1 VFGSLSS
8 PPPHPPQPPHFSRQ
22 RFGALTLIVKLVTMN
37 LSRRDFLKLGATALG
52 SLAFGPFSGKLL
64 EAEGS
69 LIDLAGVGRI
79 TVKEVDY
86 FVKPDVESEPAGKL
100 HRDDLFAILEVI
112 SDPKGLANAPRW
124 YRIFGGYINSAYVQ
138 RVEGRRINET
148 VPWVPEEGV
157 LGEIT
162 VPYTQSQRL
171 TVTYGWVP
179 LYRLYYQSVH
189 WITGVDQGPDQN
201 PWYKITDEL
210 LKVDYHV
217 PAHHVRLVQPE
228 ELTPISPDVPWE
240 DKKIEV
246 SLKDQTLTAYE
257 RGKVV
262 LHTLVSTGIP
272 GIGKPGGRP
281 SHTPGGNFNIEV
293 KMPSKH
299 MGDGDLTS
307 NIHAYEL
314 PGVPWVSFFH
324 ESGVAFHGTFWHYNF
339 GRKMSHGCV
348 NMTIEDAQWLYR
360 WSLPETE
367 SNIWEK
373 RGFGTQVIV
382 Y

>member
-1 VFGSLSS
+1 
-8 PPPHPPQPPHFSRQ
+8 
-22 RFGALTLIVKLVTMN
+22 MN
-37 LSRRDFLKLGATALG
+37 ISRRDFLKIGATALG
-52 SLAFGPFSGKLL
+52 SLAFRPHSNWLL
-64 EAEGS
+64 EAENARVN
-69 LIDLAGVGRI
+69 LVGVGRI
-79 TVKEVDY
+79 TVKEVDFY
-86 FVKPDVESEPAGKL
+86 DEPDINSNLIGIL
-100 HRDDLFAILEVI
+100 HRDDLFAILEEI
-112 SDPKGLANAPRW
+112 IDPHGIANAPRW

-138 RVEGRRINET
+138 RVDGRRINET

-171 TVTYGWVP
+171 TVTYGWVL

-189 WITGVDQGPDQN
+189 WITGVDQGPDKK

-217 PAHHVRLVQPE
+217 PAHHVRLVKPE
-228 ELTPISPDVPWE
+228 ELTPISPEIPWE
-240 DKKIEV
+240 QKKIEV
-246 SLKDQTLTAYE
+246 SLKDQTVTAYE
-257 RGKVV
+257 KNKVV

-272 GIGKPGGRP
+272 GIAKPGETP
-281 SHTPGGNFNIEV
+281 SHTPGGEFNIEV

-299 MGDGDLTS
+299 MGDGEMTS

-324 ESGVAFHGTFWHYNF
+324 ESGVAFHGTYWHYNF
-339 GRKMSHGCV
+339 GRRMSHGCV
-348 NMTIEDAQWLYR
+348 NMTPEDAKWLYR

-367 SNIWEK
+367 SYIWEQ
-373 RGFGTQVIV
+373 RGFGTKVKV